1 MFMKLIVRFNIGV
14 RGGRCNG
21 SMPDLETDPTCL
33 FLYNRPGPNSDEINW
48 TRPNSN
54 PPQAKAFIYL
64 SFMTRVSSRHLSNRW
79 RTHTGVSM
87 LLSYIYIYIYSIF

>member
-33 FLYNRPGPNSDEINW
+33 FLYDRPGPNSDEINW
-48 TRPNSN
+48 T
-54 PPQAKAFIYL
+54 QTQLQTHLKQKHLFIYL
-64 SFMTRVSSRHLSNRW
+64 L
-79 RTHTGVSM
+79 
-87 LLSYIYIYIYSIF
+87 